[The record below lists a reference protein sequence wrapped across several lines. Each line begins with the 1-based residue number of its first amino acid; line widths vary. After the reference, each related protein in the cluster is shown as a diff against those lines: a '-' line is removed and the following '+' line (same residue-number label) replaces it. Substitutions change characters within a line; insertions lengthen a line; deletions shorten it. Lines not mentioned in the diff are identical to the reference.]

1 LTPLGADAAAAN
13 QPDVSETKD
22 LTALVLIGSD
32 IRDRHGPSGRRS
44 GSQAKGSMTGPAA
57 TASPTSPW
65 HTQGHLE
72 TTPSSSISYEHVA
85 QHPRTVFDRQHVIKL
100 AFDR

>member
-1 LTPLGADAAAAN
+1 
-13 QPDVSETKD
+13 
-22 LTALVLIGSD
+22 
-32 IRDRHGPSGRRS
+32 
-44 GSQAKGSMTGPAA
+44 MTGPAA

-100 AFDR
+100 AFDRSRISEHLKPWLLDACFSEQLIKEKFVGFVQGFKDMSPA

>member
-1 LTPLGADAAAAN
+1 MTSSL
-13 QPDVSETKD
+13 QPQSILWNKGLWGVKTMKAQRPTFWLPSER
-22 LTALVLIGSD
+22 LY
-32 IRDRHGPSGRRS
+32 DRAP
-44 GSQAKGSMTGPAA
+44 A